1 MSLVESEA
9 CNNRDKDAR
18 ILPSNNL
25 RVIYNP
31 RCVLVTILHNVHNIY
46 CRSPGDTR
54 RGRIAVCSKGLS
66 LRSDSSL
73 RLVEWVEVLRSL
85 GADTILLYTYHIH
98 PNVAKVMTFL

>member
-9 CNNRDKDAR
+9 CNNRNKDAR

-25 RVIYNP
+25 RVVYNP
-31 RCVLVTILHNVHNIY
+31 RCVLVTSLHNVHNIY
-46 CRSPGDTR
+46 CRSPSDTS
-54 RGRIAVCSKGLS
+54 RGIAVCSKGLS

-85 GADTILLYTYHIH
+85 GADTILLYTYQIH
-98 PNVAKVMTFL
+98 TNVAKVLTLL